1 MDGGIRIN
9 KLITLLLAFLILAS
23 ISFIGAA
30 AEIFVQPGN
39 SIQNSINN
47 ADSGDV
53 IIVKPGTY
61 TENVRIT
68 TDNLTIK
75 SESENPDDT
84 IIKAKSPS
92 AHVFFLQADNVK
104 IKGLKISG
112 ALRYGYAGICLSSC
126 NNCTIENN
134 KLLNNSFGAYF
145 LSSKG
150 NTISKNIVSN
160 SERGIYF
167 NISESNTLSGNTAT
181 NNREYGIMLASSIGN
196 SLSGNTASNNE
207 RGLYLSSSDGNTI
220 LSNIIQNNNIF
231 GLFVCGKCD
240 KVRFYNNYFNDT
252 NITIKSGIGNAYNT
266 TKTAGTNIVGG
277 PSIGGNY
284 WAKPDG
290 TGFSQTAV
298 DKDKD
303 GISDSAYV
311 RITGSIYSDFLPL
324 VITSKPPIPV
334 ANFWGSPKSGDTPL
348 NVSFTDISTGEPTA
362 WSWSFGDGTYST
374 QQSPVHTYSTAGT
387 YTIALTVSNAAGAGA
402 MTKPNYI
409 NVTASQKP
417 VANFGGIPTSGDAP
431 LNVSF
436 SDNTT
441 GEPTAWDWSFGDKTY
456 STQQNPKHTYSAA
469 GNYTVTLTSSN
480 TAGANTQTKTN
491 YIVVTALQ
499 KPVANFW
506 GSPKS
511 GNVSLNV
518 TFTDIST
525 GSPTTWNWSFGDGKY
540 SAQQN
545 LVHTYSAAGNYTVAL
560 TVSNAAGAGAMTKP
574 NYINITASQKPVANF
589 WGTPNSGN
597 ASLNV
602 TFIDNTTGAPTAL
615 NWSFG
620 DGTYSTVKNPSHTY
634 SAAGNYT
641 VKLTASNTAGAST
654 QTKTNYIVVTA
665 LQKPVANFWGSPKS
679 GNAPLNV
686 AFTDISTGT
695 PTAWNWSFGD
705 GTSSKVKS
713 PKHTYSVAGNYTV
726 KLTVSNKAGI
736 GMMTK
741 NSYIKAGKS

>member
-23 ISFIGAA
+23 ISFIGTA

-39 SIQNSINN
+39 SIQTAVNN
-47 ADSGDV
+47 AVSGDV

-92 AHVFFLQADNVK
+92 THVFFLQADNVK

-112 ALRYGYAGICLSSC
+112 ARRYGYAGICLSSC

-134 KLLNNSFGAYF
+134 KLLNNSFGAYL

-181 NNREYGIMLASSIGN
+181 NNREYGIILASSIGN

-207 RGLYLSSSDGNTI
+207 RGLYLGSSDGNTI

-240 KVRFYNNYFNDT
+240 KIRFYNNYFNDT
-252 NITIKSGIGNAYNT
+252 NITIKSGIGNAYNN
-266 TKTAGTNIVGG
+266 TKTAGANIVGG

-303 GISDSAYV
+303 GFSDSAYV

-334 ANFWGSPKSGDTPL
+334 ANFWGSPKSGNVSL
-348 NVSFTDISTGEPTA
+348 NVTFTDIS
-362 WSWSFGDGTYST
+362 
-374 QQSPVHTYSTAGT
+374 
-387 YTIALTVSNAAGAGA
+387 
-402 MTKPNYI
+402 
-409 NVTASQKP
+409 
-417 VANFGGIPTSGDAP
+417 
-431 LNVSF
+431 
-436 SDNTT
+436 T
-441 GEPTAWDWSFGDKTY
+441 GEPTAWDWSFGDGTY
-456 STQQNPKHTYSAA
+456 SAQQNPVHTYSAA

-480 TAGANTQTKTN
+480 TAGASTQTKTNYINVTQKPIADFWGTPKSGEEPLNVTFTDNTTGEPTAWDWSFGDGTYSAQQNPVHTYSAAGNYTVTLTSSNTAGASTQTKTN

-518 TFTDIST
+518 TFTDISK
-525 GSPTTWNWSFGDGKY
+525 GSPTAWNWSFGDGTY

-545 LVHTYSAAGNYTVAL
+545 PVHTYSAAGIYTVAL
-560 TVSNAAGAGAMTKP
+560 TVSNVAGAGAMKKP
-574 NYINITASQKPVANF
+574 NYINVTASQKPVANF
-589 WGTPNSGN
+589 WGTPISGN
-597 ASLNV
+597 APLNV
-602 TFIDNTTGAPTAL
+602 TFIDNTTGAPNAL

-620 DGTYSTVKNPSHTY
+620 DGTYSTVKNPIHTY

-654 QTKTNYIVVTA
+654 QTKTNYINVVTA

-695 PTAWNWSFGD
+695 PAAWNWSFGD

>member
-1 MDGGIRIN
+1 MTN
-9 KLITLLLAFLILAS
+9 
-23 ISFIGAA
+23 
-30 AEIFVQPGN
+30 E
-39 SIQNSINN
+39 
-47 ADSGDV
+47 
-53 IIVKPGTY
+53 
-61 TENVRIT
+61 
-68 TDNLTIK
+68 

-112 ALRYGYAGICLSSC
+112 ALRYGYAGICLPSC

-134 KLLNNSFGAYF
+134 KLLNNSFGAYL

-298 DKDKD
+298 DKDED

-525 GSPTTWNWSFGDGKY
+525 GSPTAWNWSFGDGKY

-665 LQKPVANFWGSPKS
+665 LQKPVANF
-679 GNAPLNV
+679 
-686 AFTDISTGT
+686 
-695 PTAWNWSFGD
+695 
-705 GTSSKVKS
+705 
-713 PKHTYSVAGNYTV
+713 
-726 KLTVSNKAGI
+726 
-736 GMMTK
+736 
-741 NSYIKAGKS
+741 

>member
-112 ALRYGYAGICLSSC
+112 ARRYGYAGICLSSC

-134 KLLNNSFGAYF
+134 KLLNNSFGAYL

-207 RGLYLSSSDGNTI
+207 RGLYLGSSDGNTI

-240 KVRFYNNYFNDT
+240 KIRFYNNYFNDT

-298 DKDKD
+298 DKDED

-334 ANFWGSPKSGDTPL
+334 ANFWGSPKSGDAPL
-348 NVSFTDISTGEPTA
+348 NVTFTDISTGSPTA
-362 WSWSFGDGTYST
+362 WNWSFGDGTYST
-374 QQSPVHTYSTAGT
+374 QQSPVHTYSTAG
-387 YTIALTVSNAAGAGA
+387 
-402 MTKPNYI
+402 
-409 NVTASQKP
+409 
-417 VANFGGIPTSGDAP
+417 
-431 LNVSF
+431 
-436 SDNTT
+436 
-441 GEPTAWDWSFGDKTY
+441 
-456 STQQNPKHTYSAA
+456 
-469 GNYTVTLTSSN
+469 NYTVT
-480 TAGANTQTKTN
+480 
-491 YIVVTALQ
+491 
-499 KPVANFW
+499 
-506 GSPKS
+506 
-511 GNVSLNV
+511 
-518 TFTDIST
+518 
-525 GSPTTWNWSFGDGKY
+525 
-540 SAQQN
+540 
-545 LVHTYSAAGNYTVAL
+545 
-560 TVSNAAGAGAMTKP
+560 
-574 NYINITASQKPVANF
+574 
-589 WGTPNSGN
+589 
-597 ASLNV
+597 
-602 TFIDNTTGAPTAL
+602 
-615 NWSFG
+615 
-620 DGTYSTVKNPSHTY
+620 
-634 SAAGNYT
+634 
-641 VKLTASNTAGAST
+641 LTASNTAG
-654 QTKTNYIVVTA
+654 
-665 LQKPVANFWGSPKS
+665 
-679 GNAPLNV
+679 
-686 AFTDISTGT
+686 TGT
-695 PTAWNWSFGD
+695 RQKRIT
-705 GTSSKVKS
+705 
-713 PKHTYSVAGNYTV
+713 
-726 KLTVSNKAGI
+726 
-736 GMMTK
+736 
-741 NSYIKAGKS
+741 

>member
-23 ISFIGAA
+23 ISFIGTA

-39 SIQNSINN
+39 SIQTAVNN
-47 ADSGDV
+47 AVSGDV

-92 AHVFFLQADNVK
+92 THVFFLQADNVK

-112 ALRYGYAGICLSSC
+112 ARRYGYAGICLSSC

-134 KLLNNSFGAYF
+134 KLLNNSFGAYL

-181 NNREYGIMLASSIGN
+181 NNREYGIILASSIGN

-207 RGLYLSSSDGNTI
+207 RGLYLGSSDGNTI

-240 KVRFYNNYFNDT
+240 KIRFYNNYFNDT
-252 NITIKSGIGNAYNT
+252 NITIKSGIGNAYNN
-266 TKTAGTNIVGG
+266 TKTAGANIVGG

-303 GISDSAYV
+303 GFSDSAYV

-334 ANFWGSPKSGDTPL
+334 ANFWGSPKSGNVSL
-348 NVSFTDISTGEPTA
+348 NVTFTDISKGSPTA
-362 WSWSFGDGTYST
+362 WNWSFGDGTYSA
-374 QQSPVHTYSTAGT
+374 QQNPVHTYSAAGI
-387 YTIALTVSNAAGAGA
+387 YTVALTVSNVAGAGA
-402 MTKPNYI
+402 MKKPNYI

-417 VANFGGIPTSGDAP
+417 VANF
-431 LNVSF
+431 
-436 SDNTT
+436 
-441 GEPTAWDWSFGDKTY
+441 
-456 STQQNPKHTYSAA
+456 
-469 GNYTVTLTSSN
+469 
-480 TAGANTQTKTN
+480 
-491 YIVVTALQ
+491 
-499 KPVANFW
+499 
-506 GSPKS
+506 
-511 GNVSLNV
+511 
-518 TFTDIST
+518 
-525 GSPTTWNWSFGDGKY
+525 
-540 SAQQN
+540 
-545 LVHTYSAAGNYTVAL
+545 
-560 TVSNAAGAGAMTKP
+560 
-574 NYINITASQKPVANF
+574 
-589 WGTPNSGN
+589 WGTPISGN
-597 ASLNV
+597 APLNV
-602 TFIDNTTGAPTAL
+602 TFIDNTTGAPNAL

-620 DGTYSTVKNPSHTY
+620 DGTYSTVKNPIHTY

-654 QTKTNYIVVTA
+654 QTKTNYINVVTA

-741 NSYIKAGKS
+741 YSYIKAGKS

>member
-47 ADSGDV
+47 ADSGDI

-68 TDNLTIK
+68 KDNLTIK

-112 ALRYGYAGICLSSC
+112 ARRYGYAGICLSSC

-134 KLLNNSFGAYF
+134 KLLNNSFGAYL

-298 DKDKD
+298 DKDED

-417 VANFGGIPTSGDAP
+417 VANFWGIPTSGDAP

-436 SDNTT
+436 TDNTT
-441 GEPTAWDWSFGDKTY
+441 GEPTARDWSFGDKTY

-480 TAGANTQTKTN
+480 TAGSSTQTKTN

-518 TFTDIST
+518 TFTDISK
-525 GSPTTWNWSFGDGKY
+525 GSPTAWNWSFGDGKY

-545 LVHTYSAAGNYTVAL
+545 PVHTYSAAGIYTVVL
-560 TVSNAAGAGAMTKP
+560 TVSNAAGAMTKP
-574 NYINITASQKPVANF
+574 NYINVTASQKPVANL
-589 WGTPNSGN
+589 WGTPTSGN
-597 ASLNV
+597 APLNV

-654 QTKTNYIVVTA
+654 QTKTNYINVVTA

-679 GNAPLNV
+679 GNTPLIV